1 MAEVFRSPLAELDL
15 LEIWFFI
22 AEDSPDAADRFLDM
36 LASKCET
43 LADAPKIGRVR
54 EDLAPGLRSFP
65 VKRYMI
71 YYRIMDE
78 DIEVVR
84 VLSAYRD
91 AEAIFRRRKL

>member
-1 MAEVFRSPLAELDL
+1 MAEVFRSPLAEIDL

-22 AEDSPDAADRFLDM
+22 AEDSSDAADRFLDL
-36 LASKCET
+36 LASKCEA
-43 LADAPKIGRVR
+43 LADSPKMGRLR

-78 DIEVVR
+78 DVEIIR